1 MRKRCGKDALHH
13 AAVGEHV
20 ADAGGD
26 AEIVFEHDELSRFE
40 ADEVGAADGD
50 VDVARDLEA
59 LHLAAVVL
67 AGVDDL
73 AGDDAV
79 VEDAALVVD
88 VFEEEVKGDDALG
101 EAALDGG
108 PFFGR

>member
-1 MRKRCGKDALHH
+1 MRKRWGEDALHH

-26 AEIVFEHDELSRFE
+26 AEIVFEHDELAGLE
-40 ADEVGAADGD
+40 ADKVGAADGD
-50 VDVARDLEA
+50 VDVARDLEPG
-59 LHLAAVVL
+59 HLAAVVL

-73 AGDDAV
+73 ARDDAV

-88 VFEEEVKGDDALG
+88 VFEEEV
-101 EAALDGG
+101 EGG
-108 PFFGR
+108 RCAG